1 MNPKVLTKDISY
13 ECKCKFSGRE
23 CNSYQKCKN
32 PATCSCESDKY
43 FASITDN
50 SVIMFDEIIEETKTV
65 PPNCNAN
72 EVACKTQNSIF
83 YLHFY

>member
-13 ECKCKFSGRE
+13 ECKCKYFG
-23 CNSYQKCKN
+23 
-32 PATCSCESDKY
+32 KY

-50 SVIMFDEIIEETKTV
+50 SVITFEEIIEETKTV